1 MFLFPF
7 KMSDGRGK
15 CFFWEMFR
23 WAMRREESGE
33 QDMQKWS
40 GRACA
45 YCQKKKR
52 CILIQ
57 RCMILIH
64 SVSVQ
69 VFFQSH
75 FYQSTGDKRN
85 FGATCLAMF
94 ILHIQMVELD
104 LREYLL
110 LIRVDLKQLF

>member
-1 MFLFPF
+1 
-7 KMSDGRGK
+7 MSL
-15 CFFWEMFR
+15 
-23 WAMRREESGE
+23 
-33 QDMQKWS
+33 
-40 GRACA
+40 
-45 YCQKKKR
+45 KKKR

-69 VFFQSH
+69 VFFQSY

-94 ILHIQMVELD
+94 ILHVQMVELD

-110 LIRVDLKQLF
+110 QIRVDLKQLF

>member
-1 MFLFPF
+1 MGNAAGG
-7 KMSDGRGK
+7 KWRTRYAKVEWQGMCVMS
-15 CFFWEMFR
+15 
-23 WAMRREESGE
+23 
-33 QDMQKWS
+33 
-40 GRACA
+40 
-45 YCQKKKR
+45 KKKR

>member
-1 MFLFPF
+1 MGEGSVF
-7 KMSDGRGK
+7 SGK
-15 CFFWEMFR
+15 CFDGQGGGRKVENKIC
-23 WAMRREESGE
+23 ESGVAGHVRNV
-33 QDMQKWS
+33 K
-40 GRACA
+40 
-45 YCQKKKR
+45 KKKR